1 MGVAMKNKEPI
12 GNNQRKFFYVRPES
26 EVVEIKSCS
35 VLCGSP
41 DYFGF
46 DEEWLL
52 DWMTGL

>member
-12 GNNQRKFFYVRPES
+12 GNNPRKFFYVRPES